1 MPRYGQYRRIG
12 IAAAALVVLSSS
24 SIRSQQ
30 ISPSV
35 HMIEVEGEGANYW
48 TRWRGPS
55 GQGLV
60 SGTGYPSDWSDSNNI
75 LWRTP
80 VPGSGNSSPIVWGN
94 YIFLTTGRDQGRALS
109 MLAYE
114 RTSGALL
121 WETEVVSGR
130 PDQVHAK
137 NGPASATPTTDG
149 QHIFASLGG
158 RGIVALDFEG
168 NIIWHTDVGPISNY
182 HGPAG
187 SPLLYE
193 DTLILFQDQ
202 REGGFVAAYDK
213 QTGRIVWRSERSQS
227 VGWGSPVAIRV
238 GNHDELIVSS
248 QNTVDAYN
256 PTTGQLLW
264 QCGGNLFEVIPT
276 PVVAAGL
283 VFCTSGRAG
292 PTLAI
297 RPGGEGDVS
306 DTHVAWSTSRGSP
319 FVPSPIAH
327 ENYLYTINDMSSIIT
342 CFEAATGNV
351 MWQQRLGR
359 ATREGFSASPI
370 IVDDK
375 LFVTNDE
382 GLTFVLRTGP
392 DFELLHV
399 NDIGTRTL
407 ASPALVDKIWYIR
420 TDREL
425 VAIGN

>member
-1 MPRYGQYRRIG
+1 
-12 IAAAALVVLSSS
+12 
-24 SIRSQQ
+24 
-30 ISPSV
+30 
-35 HMIEVEGEGANYW
+35 
-48 TRWRGPS
+48 
-55 GQGLV
+55 
-60 SGTGYPSDWSDSNNI
+60 
-75 LWRTP
+75 
-80 VPGSGNSSPIVWGN
+80 
-94 YIFLTTGRDQGRALS
+94 

-248 QNTVDAYN
+248 QNTC
-256 PTTGQLLW
+256 LLY
-264 QCGGNLFEVIPT
+264 
-276 PVVAAGL
+276 
-283 VFCTSGRAG
+283 TS
-292 PTLAI
+292 
-297 RPGGEGDVS
+297 
-306 DTHVAWSTSRGSP
+306 
-319 FVPSPIAH
+319 PSPRDG
-327 ENYLYTINDMSSIIT
+327 LLSRMPSS
-342 CFEAATGNV
+342 A
-351 MWQQRLGR
+351 
-359 ATREGFSASPI
+359 
-370 IVDDK
+370 
-375 LFVTNDE
+375 
-382 GLTFVLRTGP
+382 
-392 DFELLHV
+392 
-399 NDIGTRTL
+399 
-407 ASPALVDKIWYIR
+407 
-420 TDREL
+420 
-425 VAIGN
+425 